1 MEHLVSALDH
11 YSSRKFNGPLN
22 LLPGATAAAVA
33 GEDTVIDV
41 AVKLVRVVANMG
53 VNGEVGQGLVKRA
66 GLGSCLLNIIDTISQ
81 ILINKEDTDVEELL
95 LASLG
100 ALHNLSFYHEVQVL
114 AGDTAPTA
122 DHSSF
127 PKGTVNERIAELSA
141 ALVRILQHGSIPAQ
155 AETARVLGNMSRSF
169 SARESICHSGGL
181 KILIKNL
188 ESEDFELVASS
199 CGVLVNIL
207 GDWER
212 RATFRELKGPV
223 LLRDV
228 LQRSATQE
236 DWLLAAIVCQALW
249 NYLIDTTDLVAAL
262 GEDEADY
269 IAGDL
274 IQYLEEG
281 SGRLSDQS
289 QGDELYEQFCT
300 VASDLLERVQ
310 MSISLSHS
318 PPVSAD
324 AVEEEDRD
332 DEVVVDVEG
341 EIGDKWGGRFSE
353 WLQE

>member
-1 MEHLVSALDH
+1 MEHLVNSLDH
-11 YSSRKFNGPLN
+11 YSSRKFNEPLKQ
-22 LLPGATAAAVA
+22 GA

-41 AVKLVRVVANMG
+41 AVKLVRVIANMG
-53 VNGEVGQGLVKRA
+53 VNAEVGQGLVKRA
-66 GLGSCLLNIIDTISQ
+66 GLGNCLLTLIENISKMLVNTERADM
-81 ILINKEDTDVEELL
+81 EELL
-95 LASLG
+95 LATLG
-100 ALHNLSFYHEVQVL
+100 ALHNLSFYHELEQ
-114 AGDTAPTA
+114 GEAPLEAAA
-122 DHSSF
+122 DG
-127 PKGTVNERIAELSA
+127 KIRGTVNDRIPELGA
-141 ALVRILQHGSIPAQ
+141 ALVLVLQQGSIAAQ
-155 AETARVLGNMSRSF
+155 AEGARVLGNMSRSF
-169 SARESICHSGGL
+169 SARESICHAGGL

-212 RATFRELKGPV
+212 RATFRELKGPL

-274 IQYLEEG
+274 MQYLEEG
-281 SGRLSDQS
+281 NERFGGQAL
-289 QGDELYEQFCT
+289 GDELYEQFCT

-310 MSISLSHS
+310 TSISLTHS
-318 PPVSAD
+318 PPVS
-324 AVEEEDRD
+324 VEAFEND
-332 DEVVVDVEG
+332 DDVDVVG
-341 EIGDKWGGRFSE
+341 EIGDKWGGRFKE
-353 WLQE
+353 WLQQ

>member
-1 MEHLVSALDH
+1 MEHLVNSLDH
-11 YSSRKFNGPLN
+11 YSSRKFNEPLKQ
-22 LLPGATAAAVA
+22 GA

-41 AVKLVRVVANMG
+41 AVKLVRVIANMG
-53 VNGEVGQGLVKRA
+53 VNAEVGQGLVKRA
-66 GLGSCLLNIIDTISQ
+66 GLGNCLLTLIKNISKMLVNAERADM
-81 ILINKEDTDVEELL
+81 EELL
-95 LASLG
+95 LATLG
-100 ALHNLSFYHEVQVL
+100 ALHNLSFYHELEQGETPL
-114 AGDTAPTA
+114 EAAA
-122 DHSSF
+122 DG
-127 PKGTVNERIAELSA
+127 KIRGTVNDRIPELGA
-141 ALVRILQHGSIPAQ
+141 ALVLVLQQGSIAAQ
-155 AETARVLGNMSRSF
+155 AEGARVLGNMSRSF
-169 SARESICHSGGL
+169 SARESICHAGGL

-212 RATFRELKGPV
+212 RATFRELKGPL

-274 IQYLEEG
+274 MQYLEEG
-281 SGRLSDQS
+281 NERFGGQAL
-289 QGDELYEQFCT
+289 GDELYEQFCT

-310 MSISLSHS
+310 TSISLTHS
-318 PPVSAD
+318 PPVS
-324 AVEEEDRD
+324 VEAFEND
-332 DEVVVDVEG
+332 DDVDVVG
-341 EIGDKWGGRFSE
+341 EIGDKWGGRFKE
-353 WLQE
+353 WLQQ

>member
-1 MEHLVSALDH
+1 MEHLVNSLDH
-11 YSSRKFNGPLN
+11 YSSRKFNEPLKQ
-22 LLPGATAAAVA
+22 GA

-41 AVKLVRVVANMG
+41 AVKLVRVIANMG
-53 VNGEVGQGLVKRA
+53 VNAEVGQGLVKRA
-66 GLGSCLLNIIDTISQ
+66 GLGNCLLTLIENISKMLVNAERADM
-81 ILINKEDTDVEELL
+81 EELL
-95 LASLG
+95 LATLG
-100 ALHNLSFYHEVQVL
+100 ALHNLSFYHELEQ
-114 AGDTAPTA
+114 GEAPLEAAA
-122 DHSSF
+122 DG
-127 PKGTVNERIAELSA
+127 KIRGTVNDRIPELGA
-141 ALVRILQHGSIPAQ
+141 ALVLVLQQGSIAAQ
-155 AETARVLGNMSRSF
+155 AEGARVLGNMSRSF
-169 SARESICHSGGL
+169 SARESICHAGGL

-212 RATFRELKGPV
+212 RATFRELKGPL

-274 IQYLEEG
+274 MQYLEEG
-281 SGRLSDQS
+281 NERFGGQAL
-289 QGDELYEQFCT
+289 GDELYEQFCT

-310 MSISLSHS
+310 TSISLTHS
-318 PPVSAD
+318 PPVS
-324 AVEEEDRD
+324 VEAFEND
-332 DEVVVDVEG
+332 DDVDVVG
-341 EIGDKWGGRFSE
+341 EIGDKWGGRFKE
-353 WLQE
+353 WLQQ